1 MNAEIEN
8 FKIGVQES
16 RFVAARDCRER
27 GVMLS
32 GYRVSLWGDEKV
44 MELDGDDGV

>member
-16 RFVAARDCRER
+16 RLAARDCGER

-32 GYRVSLWGDEKV
+32 GYRVSIWGDEKV